1 MSPWAVVLALQG
13 LAHCFE
19 RGEDGGKL
27 QDVFVIEPVSANS
40 LECMVAGECLGIA
53 EESLADDDTTTC
65 TTSDQHIECSAHRT
79 AARIVVIIR

>member
-1 MSPWAVVLALQG
+1 MLKMQG

-40 LECMVAGECLGIA
+40 LECMVAGERRL
-53 EESLADDDTTTC
+53 
-65 TTSDQHIECSAHRT
+65 
-79 AARIVVIIR
+79 

>member
-1 MSPWAVVLALQG
+1 MSSWAVVLALQG

-53 EESLADDDTTTC
+53 EGSPAQQMTTPRRAPRA
-65 TTSDQHIECSAHRT
+65 TSTSSVLLITMPHG
-79 AARIVVIIR
+79 